1 MVAMSARVAT
11 AVMVVAAG
19 GPERGAARPA
29 ALGWGCTQSLPRVS
43 LRHQRVPEADTG
55 GALATEG
62 TIFWGRLAWVPC
74 GELGGAAE
82 PQLRHGMAVRGPSQK
97 AGGFLRACGWKER
110 WRESLYL
117 PPLRGGLW
125 KDLFLSPFPHH
136 DWESGA
142 GVGKG
147 QQSGESGK

>member
-1 MVAMSARVAT
+1 MVAVSARVAT

-19 GPERGAARPA
+19 GPGRRTARPA
-29 ALGWGCTQSLPRVS
+29 AVLGWGHTQGPPRVS
-43 LRHQRVPEADTG
+43 LRHQRVPEADTW

-62 TIFWGRLAWVPC
+62 TIFWGWLAWSAC
-74 GELGGAAE
+74 GGLGGAAE

-110 WRESLYL
+110 CGESLYL
-117 PPLRGGLW
+117 P
-125 KDLFLSPFPHH
+125 LSQGRPVEGPFPFPHC

-142 GVGKG
+142 GVREG